1 MAWLIDL
8 ISSLF
13 KAIIPTVVAQIEAPD
28 TGKKADAADPILSKS
43 LHDRVRKHESDIRGV
58 GINRKDWTR
67 R

>member
-13 KAIIPTVVAQIEAPD
+13 KALLPTIVSQLEAPD
-28 TGKKADAADPILSKS
+28 TGKKADAPDPVLSKS
-43 LHDRVRKHESDIRGV
+43 LHDRVRKYESDIRGV
-58 GINRKDWTR
+58 GLNRKDWTR